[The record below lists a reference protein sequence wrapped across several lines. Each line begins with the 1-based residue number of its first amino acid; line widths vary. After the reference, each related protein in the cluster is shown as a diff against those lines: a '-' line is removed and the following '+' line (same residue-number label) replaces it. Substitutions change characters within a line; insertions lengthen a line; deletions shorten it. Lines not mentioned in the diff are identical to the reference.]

1 MYFGNYTK
9 LVYQAQIND
18 PALDA
23 KAELIAQK
31 MGLPLERRFTGYGDL
46 ETALATTLPDIP

>member
-46 ETALATTLPDIP
+46 ETALAATHPDNS